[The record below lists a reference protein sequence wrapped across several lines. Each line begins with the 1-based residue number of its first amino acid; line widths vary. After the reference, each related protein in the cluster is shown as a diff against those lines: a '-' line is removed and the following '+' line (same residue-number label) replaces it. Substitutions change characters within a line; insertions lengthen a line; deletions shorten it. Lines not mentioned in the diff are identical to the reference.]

1 MTYTHTSIDE
11 VIDQLEIIY
20 ADSLISEPVYIA
32 IKDQLTSLEPK
43 LNEFMRCLARQY
55 VISEE

>member
-11 VIDQLEIIY
+11 VIDQVEVVY
-20 ADSLISEPVYIA
+20 QDNLITKSGYFT
-32 IKDQLTSLEPK
+32 IKDQLTSLEHK
-43 LNEFMRCLARQY
+43 LNAFMRSLATQY